1 MAVIVT
7 RGLGILFQNVRGGTF
22 HYQYKARDCWRWVK
36 RYLLSDNVI
45 RLMEFQQKKVAIAN
59 QMYVSREQ
67 YFNNI
72 EEKLRKN
79 ELILKDDLKML
90 LHLCQTPSDV
100 EVAKNLIYRYHS
112 ENRNTAFG
120 EFKFGPLF
128 VRLCYELGLEE
139 TAEEMVKDQ
148 NLKGF
153 FSDSTSFN
161 IVMDMLFMKQRYER
175 ALGVLLEMK
184 NQGIKF
190 SKDTYTLAFAVCYKM
205 NTEETYKI
213 CSMLLEES
221 LARGDFISRHA
232 FCFAVALVIKQNN
245 IVKAR
250 SIYSHILH
258 TDSKICLNLHVLLL
272 ALSGAQQTLLSV
284 LESTVANKVPT
295 FVKKLDISQEV
306 LTAVCKTLEK
316 NLELQRRFEDVCD
329 SLQRSG
335 QITALSLDDML
346 CQTSNGKKPV
356 NPLLDTRKVSR
367 RTFKPLQSALLS
379 E

>member
-1 MAVIVT
+1 MAAIVT
-7 RGLGILFQNVRGGTF
+7 RALRVLFQNVRGGTL
-22 HYQYKARDCWRWVK
+22 HCQHKARDCWRCEK

-72 EEKLRKN
+72 EEKLKKN
-79 ELILKDDLKML
+79 ELILKDDLKTL

-100 EVAKNLIYRYHS
+100 QVAKDLIYRYHS

-161 IVMDMLFMKQRYER
+161 IVMDMLFMKERYES

-184 NQGIKF
+184 NQDIKF

-205 NTEETYKI
+205 NTSEAYKI

-221 LARGDFISRHA
+221 LARGDFIPRHA
-232 FCFAVALVIKQNN
+232 FCFAIALAVKQ
-245 IVKAR
+245 
-250 SIYSHILH
+250 
-258 TDSKICLNLHVLLL
+258 VLLL
-272 ALSGAQQTLLSV
+272 ALSGAQQNLLSV
-284 LESTVANKVPT
+284 LETTVVNNVPT
-295 FVKKLDISQEV
+295 FVKKLDFSQEV
-306 LTAVCKTLEK
+306 LTAVRKTLK
-316 NLELQRRFEDVCD
+316 NNLELQRRFEDVCD
-329 SLQRSG
+329 TLQRSG

-346 CQTSNGKKPV
+346 CHTPNGKKPI
-356 NPLLDTRKVSR
+356 NHLLFTRKVSR
-367 RTFKPLQSALLS
+367 RTFKPLRSALLS

>member
-205 NTEETYKI
+205 N
-213 CSMLLEES
+213 
-221 LARGDFISRHA
+221 
-232 FCFAVALVIKQNN
+232 N